1 MILRNS
7 FNNSIYRIHQ
17 VWPVAEKASVVL
29 ITILQLPLMQHS
41 QFNTNL
47 LILLPVEMALLS
59 SVRRPDTMRA
69 KHTPNIQFGTNLVN
83 GEHVEVGDVVFL
95 GVLDPRP
102 ALLLVDQLS
111 DVLVHKLTL
120 FEKCHIRPA

>member
-1 MILRNS
+1 M
-7 FNNSIYRIHQ
+7 
-17 VWPVAEKASVVL
+17 V
-29 ITILQLPLMQHS
+29 
-41 QFNTNL
+41 
-47 LILLPVEMALLS
+47 LLS

-69 KHTPNIQFGTNLVN
+69 KHTPNIQFDTNLVN